1 MGLFKKSYVER
12 IKEISERLNEV
23 SLSEDDLILNFRSKV
38 KVIEEYDIEFI
49 KLLKRLSREGY
60 LSEKNEKFKY
70 LDSLNNNSITLDNI
84 GFDWGTKTA
93 YIRKIS

>member
-84 GFDWGTKTA
+84 GFDLGTKTA